1 MAGLLVRLTCA
12 TTVALIFSLAAHAQA
27 GANQFDPRDFT
38 GIWRMTAGG
47 GTTAGLGGTRPPM
60 TPKAQEILD
69 SHIPS
74 RSDDRITVTNPALS
88 NYPTYQCNPDGFP
101 NLLFDQEPFEM
112 LHLGDRILQMFQW
125 EHRIRVLWT
134 DGREVPSGEN
144 LENLGPAWYGHSVGV
159 WEGDTFVVTTV
170 GTDDRAWLDRRGH
183 PKSFHAKFVER
194 YRRTGPDTIELE
206 MTMSDPENYTA
217 TWVGNKKTF
226 TREPED
232 SYTYFGWK
240 GLFSGIT
247 EGICAPMNEV
257 EGFNKRFRDPAAFG
271 VEK

>member
-1 MAGLLVRLTCA
+1 MRSQFFRGIA
-12 TTVALIFSLAAHAQA
+12 ALISVLFFSLAAQAQA
-27 GANQFDPRDFT
+27 GANQFDPRDFS
-38 GIWRMTAGG
+38 GIWRLTGG
-47 GTTAGLGGTRPPM
+47 GGATTGLGGTRPAL
-60 TPKAQEILD
+60 TPRGMEILNTR
-69 SHIPS
+69 IPS

-101 NLLFDQEPFEM
+101 NLLFDAEPFEF
-112 LHLGDRILQMFQW
+112 LRLNDRVLQVFQW

-134 DGREVPSGEN
+134 DGRQVPSGEN

-170 GTDDRAWLDRRGH
+170 GLDDRAWLDRRGH
-183 PKSFHAKFVER
+183 PKSFHAKIEER
-194 YRRTGPDTIELE
+194 YRRIDADTIQLQ
-206 MTMSDPENYTA
+206 MTFTDPENYA
-217 TWVGNKKTF
+217 APWVSNTKTIK
-226 TREPED
+226 REPPE

-257 EGFNKRFRDPAAFG
+257 EGYNKRFRDPAAFG
-271 VEK
+271 VK